1 MERLGAVV
9 AMKSQDNAGNPKRT
23 QARSR
28 QGKLAPVRRR
38 GLPGQRAKRTVE
50 RLVRKRAVACTRLLE
65 RAGVPARKVAMGLGV
80 AERTLRRWCGDWD
93 EDHLTLCPLG
103 RRPCHASRGERSD
116 ILAILGE
123 CGAGVG
129 VPTLQEIFPSVA
141 RGELE
146 ELTKRYRRAWQCRHH
161 LLSYR
166 LNWRRAGIAWAAD
179 FSHPPLKIDGIYKR
193 ILLVRDMGSKQVLL
207 ALPSLGEDGDLF
219 RQTLKSLCK
228 WYGVPLV
235 VKLDNGS
242 AFRDEKTKALAAK
255 LGILLL
261 YSPPYTPQYNGAVE
275 AGIGSIKTRA
285 QHASVAAGRPG
296 EWICDDIENAACEA
310 NATARPFGQYGPPP
324 EEVWRQRV
332 PVGEE
337 ERKQF
342 QQTYRRR
349 YAEECSLRGLPWTT
363 AIEPMEKASID
374 RVAISR
380 ALIEHGYL
388 GLRRKRITAPIS
400 RKKAANKR

>member
-1 MERLGAVV
+1 
-9 AMKSQDNAGNPKRT
+9 
-23 QARSR
+23 
-28 QGKLAPVRRR
+28 
-38 GLPGQRAKRTVE
+38 
-50 RLVRKRAVACTRLLE
+50 
-65 RAGVPARKVAMGLGV
+65 
-80 AERTLRRWCGDWD
+80 
-93 EDHLTLCPLG
+93 
-103 RRPCHASRGERSD
+103 
-116 ILAILGE
+116 
-123 CGAGVG
+123 
-129 VPTLQEIFPSVA
+129 VPTLQEAFPAVA

-146 ELTKRYRRAWQCRHH
+146 EILKRYRRAWQCRHS
-161 LLSYR
+161 LLTYR
-166 LNWRRAGIAWAAD
+166 LDWRRTGIAWAAD
-179 FSHPPLKIDGIYKR
+179 FSHPLAAIDGIYKR
-193 ILLVRDMGSKQVLL
+193 LLLVRDMGSKQVLL
-207 ALPSLGEDGDLF
+207 ALPSLGEDGELF
-219 RQTLKSLCK
+219 RRTLESLCK

-285 QHASVAAGRPG
+285 QHASVASGRPG
-296 EWICDDIENAACEA
+296 EWTCDDIEQAACEA
-310 NATARPFGQYGPPP
+310 NATARPFGRNGPTP
-324 EEVWRQRV
+324 EDVWRDRI

-337 ERKQF
+337 ERKEF
-342 QQTYRRR
+342 QKTYRRR
-349 YAEECSLRGLPWTT
+349 YSEECSLRGLPWTT

-400 RKKAANKR
+400 RKKPARLRLWIHPLP